1 MNRHATQRILAAS
14 TLAALFAAGIAN
26 AATRPP
32 QDGDQDSTR
41 HARREHRQEARTDG
55 RQQAPQAQPA
65 QQAPQAQ
72 PAQQAPQARFRQR
85 GEERR
90 EPVQQV
96 GADRRDWRQVQGA
109 DRRDGQPDQRADRR
123 DWQQDQRA
131 DRRTPQQERRDDQRD
146 ARQDRRDDRQDW
158 RQDRREDQRD
168 ARRDRHDDRS
178 DWRRDARNDARQR
191 IAYARYQQDYSRRM
205 RDFHFRVAPR
215 YYVRPAHYRYFY
227 GGTWYTTSNYGADV
241 LRQAV
246 DWGYREGVRAGR
258 ADRNDGWAPDY
269 RDAVAWRDG
278 GFGYG
283 GRYVGRADYA
293 YYFRQG
299 FQRGY
304 DDGYFGRMQYG
315 RYRNND
321 IVIAEAVIATIL
333 GLQLLR

>member
-26 AATRPP
+26 AAIRPP
-32 QDGDQDSTR
+32 QDGDHDR
-41 HARREHRQEARTDG
+41 ARQARKEHRQEARAEG
-55 RQQAPQAQPA
+55 MQQA
-65 QQAPQAQ
+65 
-72 PAQQAPQARFRQR
+72 R
-85 GEERR
+85 GE
-90 EPVQQV
+90 
-96 GADRRDWRQVQGA
+96 
-109 DRRDGQPDQRADRR
+109 RR

-131 DRRTPQQERRDDQRD
+131 DRRDAQQDLRADRRDAHQDRRDDHRDARQDRRDDRRDWQHDRRDDQRD
-146 ARQDRRDDRQDW
+146 ARQDRREDRN
-158 RQDRREDQRD
+158 
-168 ARRDRHDDRS
+168 
-178 DWRRDARNDARQR
+178 DWRRDARSDARQR
-191 IAYARYQQDYSRRM
+191 IAYARYQQDYNRRM
-205 RDFHFRVAPR
+205 RDFHVRYAPR

-258 ADRNDGWAPDY
+258 ADRNDGWNPDY
-269 RDAVAWRDG
+269 RDSVAWRDG

-283 GRYVGRADYA
+283 GRYVSRADYA

-315 RYRNND
+315 RYANND
-321 IVIAEAVIATIL
+321 AIIAEAVIATIL

>member
-26 AATRPP
+26 AAIRPP
-32 QDGDQDSTR
+32 QDGDRDRPQQ
-41 HARREHRQEARTDG
+41 ARKEHRQEARAEG
-55 RQQAPQAQPA
+55 RQQAQQSVQAQQVREA
-65 QQAPQAQ
+65 RQAQ
-72 PAQQAPQARFRQR
+72 FQQR
-85 GEERR
+85 GEDRREATQERR
-90 EPVQQV
+90 D
-96 GADRRDWRQVQGA
+96 DRRDAMQQARGE
-109 DRRDGQPDQRADRR
+109 RR
-123 DWQQDQRA
+123 DWQQD
-131 DRRTPQQERRDDQRD
+131 RRDDQRD
-146 ARQDRRDDRQDW
+146 ARQDRREDRQDW
-158 RQDRREDQRD
+158 RQARRDDQREARQDRREDRQDWRHD
-168 ARRDRHDDRS
+168 RRDDRG

-191 IAYARYQQDYSRRM
+191 IAYARYQQDYNRRL
-205 RDFHFRVAPR
+205 RDFHVRYAPR

-258 ADRNDGWAPDY
+258 ADRNDGWQPDY
-269 RDAVAWRDG
+269 RDSIAWRDG
-278 GFGYG
+278 GFGFG
-283 GRYVGRADYA
+283 GRYVSRADYA

-315 RYRNND
+315 RYVNND
-321 IVIAEAVIATIL
+321 VVIAQAVIATIL

>member
-1 MNRHATQRILAAS
+1 MNRQATQRILAAG

-26 AATRPP
+26 AAIRPP
-32 QDGDQDSTR
+32 QDGDRERPQQ
-41 HARREHRQEARTDG
+41 ARKEHRQEARAEG
-55 RQQAPQAQPA
+55 RQQARQSVQAQQVREA
-65 QQAPQAQ
+65 RQAQ
-72 PAQQAPQARFRQR
+72 FQQR
-85 GEERR
+85 GEDRREATQERR
-90 EPVQQV
+90 D
-96 GADRRDWRQVQGA
+96 DRRDAMQQARGE
-109 DRRDGQPDQRADRR
+109 RR
-123 DWQQDQRA
+123 DWQQD
-131 DRRTPQQERRDDQRD
+131 RRDDQRD
-146 ARQDRRDDRQDW
+146 ARQDRREDRQDW
-158 RQDRREDQRD
+158 RQDRRDDQRE
-168 ARRDRHDDRS
+168 ARQDRREDRQDWRHDRRDDRS
-178 DWRRDARNDARQR
+178 DWRQDARSDARQR
-191 IAYARYQQDYSRRM
+191 IAYARYQQDYNRRM

-269 RDAVAWRDG
+269 RDSVAWRDG

-321 IVIAEAVIATIL
+321 VVIAEAVIATIL